1 MQFDTEIISAIMF
14 SSIAI
19 GVAIVLGWLTQRYGV
34 RRIIRHA
41 PILRSLNGAS
51 YFFWFL
57 MALGLI
63 LQQNF
68 LAPSLQ
74 KIFTK
79 VWEVVGIIA
88 ATIYLGRF
96 LGRYIDS
103 RSEELGNSV
112 GAVSLLQNI
121 ARLAIFL
128 VGVLILLQN
137 LGVPIAPAL
146 TALGVGGLAVA
157 LALQD
162 TLSNLFAGIQII
174 ASRKIRPGDYIRL
187 ENGDEG
193 FVTDITWRYVTIRT
207 RFNLMLVVPNSKL
220 STSIF
225 TNAWLPE
232 TEILITIPVG
242 VHYDSDLEHVERVTL
257 EVAAQLQQEHE
268 GAVRGFEPRVRFNA
282 FADFSINFNVIM
294 RAKEYNDQFK
304 LRHDFIK
311 ALHKRYAQEGI
322 VIPYPIRTIEMAK
335 ND

>member
-1 MQFDTEIISAIMF
+1 MQLTAEILNAILF
-14 SSIAI
+14 SSIALT
-19 GVAIVLGWLTQRYGV
+19 VAIVLGWITQRYLV
-34 RRIIRHA
+34 RRVVRHA

-63 LQQNF
+63 LQQGF
-68 LAPSLQ
+68 LQAPLQ
-74 KIFTK
+74 RIFTK
-79 VWEVVGIIA
+79 VWEVVGILM
-88 ATIYLGRF
+88 ATIYLGRL
-96 LGRYIDS
+96 LGRYIDM
-103 RSEELGNSV
+103 RSEDLGNSV

-121 ARLAIFL
+121 ARLVVFL
-128 VGVLILLQN
+128 VGLLILLQN

-174 ASRKIRPGDYIRL
+174 ASRKIRPGDFIRL
-187 ENGDEG
+187 DNGEEG

-207 RFNLMLVVPNSKL
+207 RFNLMLVVPNAKL

-232 TEILITIPVG
+232 TEILITVPVG
-242 VHYDSDLEHVERVTL
+242 VHYDSDLERVERVTL
-257 EVAAQLQQEHE
+257 EVATQMQQEHE
-268 GAVRGFEPRVRFNA
+268 GAVRDFEPRVRYNA

-294 RAKEYNDQFK
+294 RAREYNDQFK

-311 ALHKRYAQEGI
+311 ALHKRYAREGI

-335 ND
+335 KD